1 MPHADIS
8 LSNVADAVPVATRR
22 LPRAVGLGLAA
33 LVSAGLWLGAVELF
47 RALI

>member
-8 LSNVADAVPVATRR
+8 LSSVADAAPTATRR

-33 LVSAGLWLGAVELF
+33 LVSAGLWLAAVELLRTLF
-47 RALI
+47 

>member
-1 MPHADIS
+1 MPHADLS
-8 LSNVADAVPVATRR
+8 MSNVADAVPAATRR

-33 LVSAGLWLGAVELF
+33 LVSAGLWVAALELF

>member
-8 LSNVADAVPVATRR
+8 LSSVADAAPTATRR

-33 LVSAGLWLGAVELF
+33 MVSVGLWLAAAELV
-47 RALI
+47 RAFL